1 MLKILFLTNVPSPY
15 RVNFFNELGK
25 SCDLTVFFEKAAS
38 GERDESWKSFN
49 ADNFKAVVL
58 KGKSIRTDS
67 AFCPQVTKYISK
79 EYDHIVVTNFSD
91 PTGIAAIAHM
101 KLHKIPYEIESDG
114 GFPKDGKGLKE
125 KLKKWLISGATRWF
139 STSAIHDQY
148 YLQYGAK
155 KGGIVRYPFTS
166 LYEKDILMDNVD
178 KNDLRNKLNITESK
192 VIICVGQFIYRKGI
206 DLLIK
211 ASDGMS
217 SDIGIYIVG
226 GKPTDEYL
234 KLREL
239 HRNANIHFVDFMPKS
254 ELYKFYQASDIFV
267 LPTREDIWGL
277 VINEAMANG
286 LAIIT
291 TNKCIAGLELVDD
304 ENGALINADSVDD
317 IISSVNRILRD
328 EALRMK
334 MSEKSLIKIKGY
346 TFENMVKVHINQW
359 VKK

>member
-1 MLKILFLTNVPSPY
+1 MQKILFISNIPSPY

-25 SCDLTVFFEKAAS
+25 SCDLTVLFEKAAS
-38 GERDESWKSFN
+38 GERDDSWKRFE
-49 ADNFKAVVL
+49 ADNFNAVIL
-58 KGKSIRTDS
+58 KGISVRTDS
-67 AFCPQVTKYISK
+67 AFCPQVVKYISK
-79 EYDHIVVTNFSD
+79 EYDHIVVTNFSN
-91 PTGIAAIAHM
+91 PTGIVAIAHM

-139 STSAIHDQY
+139 STSTMHDQY

-155 KGGIVRYPFTS
+155 KEGIVRYPFTS
-166 LYEKDILMDNVD
+166 LYEKDILKDNVD
-178 KNDLRNKLNITESK
+178 KIGLRKKLGITERK
-192 VIICVGQFIYRKGI
+192 VIICVGQYIYRKGI

-211 ASDGMS
+211 ASDGLS

-234 KLREL
+234 KLKEA
-239 HRNANIHFVDFMPKS
+239 HHNAKIHFVYFMPKS
-254 ELYKFYQASDIFV
+254 ELFKYYQAFDLFV

-286 LAIIT
+286 LPVIT

-304 ENGALINADSVDD
+304 ENGALINTDSVDE
-317 IISSVNRILRD
+317 IIENVNRILRD
-328 EALRMK
+328 EALRMR
-334 MSEKSLIKIKGY
+334 MSEKSLDRIREY
-346 TFENMVKVHINQW
+346 TFEEMVRVHIDQW
-359 VKK
+359 GKE